1 MCNFLF
7 SKLRTRGR
15 IFCKRITTVCDNHTK
30 LSNYHQFWQWGSP
43 FTATRL
49 GPVVTYVLIGI
60 LNGPGEWQG
69 KRKDCGPTRIRTP
82 VTSLTGP
89 SWLITLAKSI
99 TYSKKSPTALISCCN
114 KRTDQPE
121 DLMVTSQHLKG
132 IQYNILLCEEY
143 ILHSRRFIKQ
153 SINGNNP
160 QTAR

>member
-1 MCNFLF
+1 MRARRFYE
-7 SKLRTRGR
+7 
-15 IFCKRITTVCDNHTK
+15 RITTVCDDHTK
-30 LSNYHQFWQWGSP
+30 LSNYHQFWQWGSQ
-43 FTATRL
+43 FIATHL
-49 GPVVTYVLIGI
+49 GPTVTFRLIGI
-60 LNGPGEWQG
+60 LNGSAEWQG
-69 KRKDCGPTRIRTP
+69 KQKDCGPTRIRTP
-82 VTSLTGP
+82 VTSLTGL
-89 SWLITLAKSI
+89 SWLITLVKSI
-99 TYSKKSPTALISCCN
+99 TYSKKSLIALTSCYN